1 MPEGKSAVDDVTF
14 RGTRKIDDGDIE
26 DKIATTANTKFL
38 GLFPGVVFE
47 YSVFDRFV
55 LQRDLERVEAF
66 CRTKGYYDVHAR
78 AGRIRTID
86 DRHVRVEIVVEEG
99 EPVRVRDV
107 RVDGL
112 DGLPAPVVTAVRR
125 AAAIPLRAERPFEEE
140 AFDEAE
146 KAVRR
151 ALEDQGYAFAKVTSS
166 ASVDIVHHHVDVV
179 FSASPGPACVFGTV
193 TIVGLGT
200 LPEKP
205 VRRAV
210 DLEPGIPYS
219 RSVLD
224 SAQQALLDLGVFASV
239 SLSPDLPGEKDED
252 GANDRNGAAP
262 STTAPPAPADAST
275 DTSAAPRAA
284 SDDEEASVPAN
295 LELTTDG
302 RPIVPIRVTVEP
314 SRLHSIRLGGGVEF
328 DALKTDIHGLIGWED
343 RNFFGGLRSFSVT
356 FRPGVVLYPLRANN
370 FVAPDRLMPEE
381 RLRVEVRQPGFLEA
395 RTSGFLRP
403 QLDIY
408 PVLINPDPPADANVL
423 GYAELRNAI
432 GVDRTYWKLYGALSY
447 NTQVD
452 YPFSY
457 KGPKDPTL
465 DTIVISYPSL
475 AIQLDFRNDKL
486 RTRRGILLG
495 TQFQVAGGV
504 FAGSARDW
512 KVQPEIRGFL
522 PLSRRT
528 VLAARASVGFLY
540 PANYGGAVSRGA
552 AGEGSAAETRD
563 YQLTFFRGFFS
574 GGPNS
579 NRGYPIRGVS
589 PYAHIPFLNPET
601 AAQNVANECGADCLS
616 PTGGF
621 TIWEASIELRHVVSG
636 PFSIAEFCDG
646 SDVSPQTSDLRFS
659 HPHLSCGAGA
669 RYDTPVGAIRLDVG
683 YRIPGLQVIG
693 GVPASDKIPDP
704 LFGFF
709 PGAVHIGIGEAY

>member
-66 CRTKGYYDVHAR
+66 YRTKGYYDAHAR
-78 AGRIRTID
+78 AGRIRAID
-86 DRHVRVEIVVEEG
+86 DRHVRVEIVVDEG
-99 EPVRVRDV
+99 EPVRVHDV

-112 DGLPAPVVTAVRR
+112 DGLPVPVVTAVRR
-125 AAAIPLRAERPFEEE
+125 AAAIALKAERPFEEE

-151 ALEDQGYAFAKVTSS
+151 ALEDQGYAFAKVTGS
-166 ASVDIVHHHVDVV
+166 ASVDIVRHQADVV
-179 FSASPGPACVFGTV
+179 FSASPGPACVFGKV
-193 TIVGLGT
+193 TIVGLGS

-205 VRRAV
+205 VRRTI
-210 DLEPGIPYS
+210 DIEPGIPYA

-239 SLSPDLPGEKDED
+239 SLAPDIQ
-252 GANDRNGAAP
+252 GANDEVNENGPGA
-262 STTAPPAPADAST
+262 
-275 DTSAAPRAA
+275 TSE
-284 SDDEEASVPAN
+284 DETASVPAN

-343 RNFFGGLRSFSVT
+343 RNFFGGLRSFSIT

-381 RLRVEVRQPGFLEA
+381 RLRLELRQPGLFEA

-403 QLDIY
+403 QLDVY

-452 YPFSY
+452 VPFSY

-465 DTIVISYPSL
+465 DTIVISYPAL

-495 TQFQVAGGV
+495 AQFQVAGGV

-540 PANYGGAVSRGA
+540 PANYGGAVSQGA
-552 AGEGSAAETRD
+552 TGSGSAAETRD

-601 AAQNVANECGADCLS
+601 AAQNVANECGDDCLS

-621 TIWEASIELRHVVSG
+621 TLWEASIELRHVVSG

-646 SDVSPQTSDLRFS
+646 SDVSPQTSNLRFS